1 MARVSARTRTQRTKS
16 LYYHDTATVYLQI
29 YLNFYPPLAQAYRD
43 SVVRCIPLDTRT
55 TSQADVDPCSP
66 LHGRFHHFHTGLGD
80 SARFLK
86 TKDFGSFYKEDT
98 FGL

>member
-1 MARVSARTRTQRTKS
+1 MALVSARTRTQRAK
-16 LYYHDTATVYLQI
+16 LLFHHDTATV
-29 YLNFYPPLAQAYRD
+29 YPPLAQAYHD